1 MAQCPR
7 CGNSIGCSCQLVRLP
22 DGTTGCS
29 VCANKAN
36 LNTNQ
41 AQAVQS
47 SAQELTPA
55 QRARIIQANG
65 SDSQPG

>member
-36 LNTNQ
+36 LNTNTAPVQ
-41 AQAVQS
+41 QS

-55 QRARIIQANG
+55 QKARIIQANG
-65 SDSQPG
+65 SSTQSG